1 MAQAVRRT
9 PVRILSFA
17 DARTKA
23 KRRLPK
29 AMFDS
34 IECGAGQELTLRG
47 NLDAFLDVGF
57 RPQAAVQYPTYDLS
71 TTVIGHQL
79 STPIMIAPTGSI
91 RMFRG
96 EGEPAVARVA
106 GEAGTIH
113 IVSCFTGYSI
123 EDIAAQS
130 KGPIFFD
137 LYLAG
142 GRSNVEVMLDRA
154 RKAGCQALVIT
165 ADMAGMHA
173 VERLGGPTAEGPI
186 GVNLA
191 TALRYASQLVTK
203 PAWTCD
209 FVRDGMHLDCPMWIK
224 PDGKP
229 ASFGEMT
236 ETIMRE
242 SPTWNDLPWIREHWD
257 RPIIVKGILRPED
270 ARKAVDAGVDAI
282 VVSNHGGRNVDG
294 SPATLS
300 VLPAIVDAVDGRLEV
315 YVDGG
320 IRRGT
325 DVIKALALGA
335 RAVLIGRAYIYP
347 FAAAGSE
354 GVRQMLDVLGSGMV
368 ATLRSLGC
376 ASVRTLNRSYVT
388 FPESRWKELAY
399 GSCRAAAGVGD
410 ER

>member
-1 MAQAVRRT
+1 
-9 PVRILSFA
+9 
-17 DARTKA
+17 
-23 KRRLPK
+23 
-29 AMFDS
+29 MFDS
-34 IECGAGQELTLRG
+34 IECGAGQEITLRG
-47 NLDAFLDVGF
+47 NLEAFQDVGF
-57 RPQAAVQYPTYDLS
+57 RPQAAVQHPAYDLS

-96 EGEPAVARVA
+96 EGEPAVARIA

-123 EDIAAQS
+123 EDITAQS

-173 VERLGGPTAEGPI
+173 VEGLAGPAAQGPI
-186 GVNLA
+186 GVNVA
-191 TALRYASQLVTK
+191 TALRYASQLVAK
-203 PAWTCD
+203 PAWTYD

-224 PDGKP
+224 PDGKA

-270 ARKAVDAGVDAI
+270 ARKAIDAGVDAI

-300 VLPAIVDAVDGRLEV
+300 VLPAIVDAVGGRLEV

-376 ASVRTLNRSYVT
+376 PSVRTLNRSYVT
-388 FPESRWKELAY
+388 FPESRWRELAY
-399 GSCRAAAGVGD
+399 GSCRDAAGVSD